1 VTGSP
6 NGSLKDKTVLVVGR
20 GSGLARAI
28 ALAALDAGARVVAA
42 GRNQETLPAAY
53 AGEPGVSTETRVG
66 SN

>member
-6 NGSLKDKTVLVVGR
+6 DGSLKDKTVVVVGR

-28 ALAALDAGARVVAA
+28 VLAALDAGSRVVAA

-53 AGEPGVSTETRVG
+53 AAEPGVSTEMST
-66 SN
+66 